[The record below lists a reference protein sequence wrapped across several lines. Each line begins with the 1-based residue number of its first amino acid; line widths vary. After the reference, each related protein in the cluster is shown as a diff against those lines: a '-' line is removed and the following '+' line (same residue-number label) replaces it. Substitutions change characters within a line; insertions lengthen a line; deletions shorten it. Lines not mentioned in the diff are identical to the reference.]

1 MPPERRT
8 PPRGTL
14 DGFEDTM
21 RHLRI
26 LSFALLTVILGGGL
40 ALAQTGSS
48 AATDLKSPDAKVRA
62 KAARELGQSGDLSA
76 VAPLTTALA
85 DPSKKVRHEVVL
97 ALAQFHT
104 PDALDAL
111 ITATRDSDADIRVD
125 AVHGLVDYYTGRT
138 PSFGFIAFW
147 KRTWKTAKSRF
158 VEENVHVDPGVKPD
172 PKVVAALVTL
182 LNDTAQ
188 PAPAQAAADGLG
200 ILLARDA
207 VPALVTAAHSSDPDI
222 ALESLNALSKI
233 KDTSAGPKL
242 VDLLESPNK
251 DVRREAAVTVGLLR
265 TTEALP
271 KLQAMY
277 KNGPDAKT
285 REKALEGLS
294 YLGSPITV
302 PIFLQALWSAN
313 KAYRPMAAEGL
324 ARAGDAKALPDLMK
338 AVQSEKDGDARLAI
352 QFAITALGRDDF
364 LGTLVTWLD
373 SERGDNAQI
382 YLTELARK
390 PEFLAKLYPYLDNQD
405 PVVRRRLCDVL
416 MYSGDASSVAPLEK
430 LTHDPNND
438 VAAEA
443 IRALRAFRARV

>member
-1 MPPERRT
+1 M
-8 PPRGTL
+8 L
-14 DGFEDTM
+14 DGYEDTM

-26 LSFALLTVILGGGL
+26 LSFALLAVTLGASL

-48 AATDLKSPDAKVRA
+48 AALDLKSPDAKVRA

-76 VAPLTTALA
+76 VGPLTTALA

-111 ITATRDSDADIRVD
+111 VTATRDSDADIRVD
-125 AVHGLVDYYTGRT
+125 AVHGLVDYYTGKT

-147 KRTWKTAKSRF
+147 KRAWKTAKSRF

-207 VPALVTAAHSSDPDI
+207 VPDLVTAAHSSDPDI

-233 KDTSAGPKL
+233 KETSAGPKL
-242 VDLLESPNK
+242 VDLLDSPNK

-265 TTEALP
+265 ATEALP

-277 KNGPDAKT
+277 KNGPDART

-302 PIFLQALWSAN
+302 PIFLQTLWSTN
-313 KAYRPMAAEGL
+313 KTYRALAAEGL

-338 AVQSEKDGDARLAI
+338 AVQSEKDADARLAI

-364 LGTLVTWLD
+364 LNTLVMALD
-373 SERGDNAQI
+373 SSRGDNAQI

-405 PVVRRRLCDVL
+405 SAVRRRLCDVL

-430 LTHDPNND
+430 LSHDPNND

-443 IRALRAFRARV
+443 IRALRAVRART

>member
-1 MPPERRT
+1 M
-8 PPRGTL
+8 L

-26 LSFALLTVILGGGL
+26 LSFSLLAMTLGASFALS
-40 ALAQTGSS
+40 QTGSS
-48 AATDLKSPDAKVRA
+48 AAVDLKSPNAKIRA
-62 KAARELGQSGDLSA
+62 KAARELGKSGDLSA
-76 VAPLTTALA
+76 VGPLTTALA

-97 ALAQFHT
+97 ALEQFHT
-104 PDALDAL
+104 PEALDAL

-125 AVHGLVDYYTGRT
+125 AVHGLVDYYTGKT

-147 KRTWKTAKSRF
+147 KRAWKTAKSRF
-158 VEENVHVDPGVKPD
+158 VEENVHVDPDVKPN
-172 PKVVAALVTL
+172 PKVVEALVTL

-200 ILLARDA
+200 ILLARSA

-242 VDLLESPNK
+242 VGLLDSPNK
-251 DVRREAAVTVGLLR
+251 DVQREAAVTVGLLR
-265 TTEALP
+265 TTDALP

-294 YLGSPITV
+294 YLGSPVTV
-302 PIFLQALWSAN
+302 PIFLQALWSTN
-313 KAYRPMAAEGL
+313 KTYRALAAEGL

-338 AVQSEKDGDARLAI
+338 AVQNEKDGDARLAD

-373 SERGDNAQI
+373 SERGENAQV

-430 LTHDPNND
+430 LSHDPNND

-443 IRALRAFRARV
+443 IRALRAVRART